1 MSSSMSSSMTPSVSP
16 QVTLGS
22 GSRLSADYTT
32 YDDEIASFTRNSNTS
47 NTPVPNIKTKF
58 EPLNHRTV
66 FDDSRR
72 LLMPHCPCISYQIK
86 FTKSVSLREKSDFK
100 KVHFLGKRF

>member
-1 MSSSMSSSMTPSVSP
+1 MILLLSDSSLHRPQPRLATPGMFPPLPVPMTPSMSSSMTPSVSP
-16 QVTLGS
+16 LVTLGS

-58 EPLNHRTV
+58 EPKNEV
-66 FDDSRR
+66 
-72 LLMPHCPCISYQIK
+72 ISK
-86 FTKSVSLREKSDFK
+86 M
-100 KVHFLGKRF
+100 

>member
-1 MSSSMSSSMTPSVSP
+1 MLLSDSSLHRPQPRLATPGMFPPLPGTMTPSMSSSMTPSVSP
-16 QVTLGS
+16 LVTLGS

-58 EPLNHRTV
+58 EPKNEV
-66 FDDSRR
+66 
-72 LLMPHCPCISYQIK
+72 IIK
-86 FTKSVSLREKSDFK
+86 M
-100 KVHFLGKRF
+100 

>member
-1 MSSSMSSSMTPSVSP
+1 MLLSDSSVHRPQPRLATPGMFPPLPVTMAPSMSSSMAPSVSP
-16 QVTLGS
+16 LVTLGS

-58 EPLNHRTV
+58 EPKNEV
-66 FDDSRR
+66 
-72 LLMPHCPCISYQIK
+72 IIK
-86 FTKSVSLREKSDFK
+86 M
-100 KVHFLGKRF
+100 

>member
-1 MSSSMSSSMTPSVSP
+1 MLLSDSSLHRPQPRLATPGMFPPLPVTMTPSMSSSMSSSMTPSVSP
-16 QVTLGS
+16 LVTLGS

-58 EPLNHRTV
+58 EPKNEV
-66 FDDSRR
+66 
-72 LLMPHCPCISYQIK
+72 IIIK
-86 FTKSVSLREKSDFK
+86 M
-100 KVHFLGKRF
+100 